1 MNWVDYTIGVGEG
14 RRNYSTEYIT
24 IVIVCGPGFCDLALS
39 QTPVLSPVHAAPT
52 ETPQL
57 IRAFPLLITRWLVN
71 RLLAVMVLPTPV
83 RTTPCNG
90 SALL

>member
-1 MNWVDYTIGVGEG
+1 MNWVGLTVAVGGGGAAQLFAGTHDQLRPSVSPG
-14 RRNYSTEYIT
+14 RQLVRN
-24 IVIVCGPGFCDLALS
+24 DWR
-39 QTPVLSPVHAAPT
+39 
-52 ETPQL
+52 QL

-83 RTTPCNG
+83 RTTPCSG